1 LQTSKNS
8 ILTLIL
14 SLLSLLLFLCL
25 NLFKRNIKLLQAGR
39 ESEEVV
45 RVQPYL
51 CWMFWRAC
59 RPLSSRSRTVY
70 ARRWLAECRWNRV
83 DEALTPSDS
92 PSSRSRWLLTRYVAS
107 RVPLR
112 PVTNMNTFIHQSM
125 VDKRQ
130 RNYVQQTIKYK
141 LS

>member
-1 LQTSKNS
+1 MGLNPEHDDTSIFLQTSKNS

-51 CWMFWRAC
+51 C
-59 RPLSSRSRTVY
+59 
-70 ARRWLAECRWNRV
+70 
-83 DEALTPSDS
+83 
-92 PSSRSRWLLTRYVAS
+92 
-107 RVPLR
+107 
-112 PVTNMNTFIHQSM
+112 
-125 VDKRQ
+125 
-130 RNYVQQTIKYK
+130 
-141 LS
+141 